1 MVALLERQC
10 CCKPT
15 PNTPLIAWVQFN
27 YDNLLT
33 CSYFCRPHLRSH
45 ILAHFTNLLT
55 YWEFHVNNLL
65 VLNAGNGCVA
75 GGLLGLSFMIIFMII
90 FMILDWIIPNEMII
104 MKITCFYSQG
114 IILYHSEIIIPSFPA
129 FRTRKSL
136 VFTRRPALC
145 PEAPID
151 FPPPRRAKL
160 SPWDGPWSVASGAE
174 MSMWNG
180 FIMWFIHV
188 FSKIVTFFLLSIFII
203 IYNNI

>member
-45 ILAHFTNLLT
+45 ILAHVTNLLT

-90 FMILDWIIPNEMII
+90 FMIVFMILDWIIPNEMII

-129 FRTRKSL
+129 FRSRKSL

-151 FPPPRRAKL
+151 FPPPRRANL
-160 SPWDGPWSVASGAE
+160 NLWDGPWSVASGV
-174 MSMWNG
+174 SSWLY
-180 FIMWFIHV
+180 HV
-188 FSKIVTFFLLSIFII
+188 VYPCILENCHMFFAIY